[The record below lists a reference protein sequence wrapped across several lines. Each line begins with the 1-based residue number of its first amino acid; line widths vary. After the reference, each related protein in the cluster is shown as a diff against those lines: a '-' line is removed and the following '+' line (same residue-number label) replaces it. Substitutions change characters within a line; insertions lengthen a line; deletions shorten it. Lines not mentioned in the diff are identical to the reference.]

1 MEQVWYTDVY
11 QKKNGQA
18 CRLTIFRKVL
28 SCGRNGHTAPLISQ
42 ESSTKKE
49 TFGLWAPHPPCVY
62 FSRFL
67 CGEQL
72 TRDFAFP
79 TAHTP
84 LDAWRKPFYNRP
96 SDCCFRFAYSVALLI
111 PITKRP
117 SHPRASAWWPWQL
130 YYMTVQIRHIDLSI
144 GLRPLNGYRKL

>member
-1 MEQVWYTDVY
+1 MHLLFLLLPVKCTSNFQKRRPHRWHGVGTDMWHKKRRPSLPLDHLSQGLELWKKWTYCSLDFSREQS
-11 QKKNGQA
+11 KKRDLWSLSA
-18 CRLTIFRKVL
+18 SSPVRL
-28 SCGRNGHTAPLISQ
+28 
-42 ESSTKKE
+42 
-49 TFGLWAPHPPCVY
+49 

-72 TRDFAFP
+72 TQDFAFP

-117 SHPRASAWWPWQL
+117 SHPRASAW
-130 YYMTVQIRHIDLSI
+130 
-144 GLRPLNGYRKL
+144 

>member
-1 MEQVWYTDVY
+1 MSAPAYYFTGWDSYVGRQWDTDV
-11 QKKNGQA
+11 GA
-18 CRLTIFRKVL
+18 SAASRKPFVICPTPF
-28 SCGRNGHTAPLISQ
+28 SRRNGHTAPLISQ
-42 ESSTKKE
+42 ESSTKNE
-49 TFGLWAPHPPCVY
+49 VTPCSLHPPCVY

-72 TRDFAFP
+72 TQDFAFP

-84 LDAWRKPFYNRP
+84 LDAWRKPFYSRP

-117 SHPRASAWWPWQL
+117 SHPRASAW
-130 YYMTVQIRHIDLSI
+130 
-144 GLRPLNGYRKL
+144 

>member
-1 MEQVWYTDVY
+1 VARLWDRYVVLKKRRPSLSLDHLSQGLELWKKWTYCSLDFSREQY
-11 QKKNGQA
+11 KKRDLWSLSA
-18 CRLTIFRKVL
+18 SSPVRL
-28 SCGRNGHTAPLISQ
+28 
-42 ESSTKKE
+42 
-49 TFGLWAPHPPCVY
+49 

-72 TRDFAFP
+72 TQDFAFP

-84 LDAWRKPFYNRP
+84 LDAWRKPFYSRP

-117 SHPRASAWWPWQL
+117 SHPRASAWWPRQL

>member
-1 MEQVWYTDVY
+1 MHLLFCFCQSNAHPNFKNAGHIGGTALG
-11 QKKNGQA
+11 QICGTKKDGQA
-18 CRLTIFRKVL
+18 CRLTISRKVL

-42 ESSTKKE
+42 ESSTKNE
-49 TFGLWAPHPPCVY
+49 VAPCSLHPPCVY

-72 TRDFAFP
+72 TQDFAFP

-117 SHPRASAWWPWQL
+117 SHPRASAW
-130 YYMTVQIRHIDLSI
+130 
-144 GLRPLNGYRKL
+144 